1 MYKLKQIPEDFIVKE
16 ISKVKITE
24 KNKLTDK
31 SKITNK
37 NPTDHPN
44 RFIYCK
50 LKKKNRTTLDAIK
63 EIAKSLHLREK
74 EVGFAGSKD
83 KHALTEQLI
92 SLPIE
97 KKEKLTQIKLENISV
112 ELIGYGNQPIS
123 LGDLESNEFEIVVRN
138 LEKSSVKKITYC
150 ENYFDEQ
157 RFSAHNVAIGK
168 HLIKKEFQ
176 EAAKLIDEEKCTAH
190 LRHCSHDFIGALKKL
205 PLRLLRMYVNAYQS
219 YLWNETAAQYLLSKG
234 KAVKEI
240 PYSLGKFIFIDNLE
254 SVLNL
259 AIPVIGFASEELE
272 TEEIKSIIDIIMNKE
287 GVTYSDFVIKQIPEL
302 SLEGN
307 FRKVLVEIKDLE
319 IGKATKDELNAGR
332 KKIKLNFSLTKGSYA
347 TMAVRKLINE

>member
-1 MYKLKQIPEDFIVKE
+1 MYKLKQIPEDFVVKE
-16 ISKVKITE
+16 ISKVEIA
-24 KNKLTDK
+24 NKVELTDK
-31 SKITNK
+31 NKITNK
-37 NPTDHPN
+37 NPADHSS

-97 KKEKLTQIKLENISV
+97 KKEKLAQIKLENISV

-123 LGDLESNEFEIVVRN
+123 LGDLEGNEFEIVVRN
-138 LEKSSVKKITYC
+138 LEKSSIKPATYC

-190 LRHCSHDFIGALKKL
+190 LHHYPHDFIGALKKL

-234 KAVKEI
+234 KVVKEI
-240 PYSLGKFIFIDNLE
+240 PYSLGKFIFIDDHKPLSE
-254 SVLNL
+254 L
-259 AIPVIGFASEELE
+259 AIPVTGFASEELE
-272 TEEIKSIIDIIMNKE
+272 TEEIKNIISALLNKE
-287 GVTYSDFVIKQIPEL
+287 EVTYSDFVIKQIPEL

-319 IGKATKDELNAGR
+319 IGRATKDELNSGK
-332 KKIKLNFSLTKGSYA
+332 KKIKLNFSLPKGSYA
-347 TMAVRKLINE
+347 TMVVRKIIS